1 MIDFGYI
8 DIHSHTLW
16 GMDDGA
22 GDIESSVELC
32 RLAHE
37 TGTDILFLTPHIV
50 HWEDASA
57 LYDAREERARYLQ
70 NILNN
75 EGMKEAFECL
85 GGVLKEIIPKISE
98 ICYDTDKK
106 NNIIK

>member
-22 GDIESSVELC
+22 SSIESSVELC

-75 EGMKEAFECL
+75 EGRDLRLVKGFEILCDDDIL
-85 GGVLKEIIPKISE
+85 DRKSVV
-98 ICYDTDKK
+98 
-106 NNIIK
+106 